1 MKKLV
6 SLTAAVA
13 ILAVASLASAA
24 TSIKGPVTKITPNA
38 DGSYTT
44 VVKDEATK
52 KDYVI
57 EVADDVTKDKLSGKK
72 IVVDDEVKV
81 KFDEKGGK
89 NVSAKFLKAAGC

>member
-6 SLTAAVA
+6 SITAAVT

-24 TSIKGPVTKITPNA
+24 SIKGPVTKITPNA

-44 VVKDEATK
+44 VIKDEATK
-52 KDYVI
+52 KDVVV
-57 EVADDVTKDKLSGKK
+57 EVADDLTKDKLSGKK

-81 KFDEKGGK
+81 KFDEKNGK
-89 NVSAKFLKAAGC
+89 NISAKFLKAAGC